1 MKRKGVCVCW
11 GGGGGWRKG
20 KGGEERE
27 GWKRVGEGGKKD
39 IILVCVQVLIFPPPS
54 SRKILAH
61 THAIS
66 QHDVDQFPTS
76 VRLIEKVAAQGGQT
90 TVTLPHDLP
99 DCIKTLVPTASRM
112 GVLHLIRVPPM
123 DDFLC
128 LSQNMSPSF
137 SCKLQPY
144 TGKKFHIPINGVAT
158 VFYRFPLLYSLY
170 IWSCSPDPLG
180 CTLGTTHFM
189 KMGFRTPSM

>member
-1 MKRKGVCVCW
+1 MKRKGVCVCVCVLGGGGRRGEGE
-11 GGGGGWRKG
+11 GGGGGGRMEEG
-20 KGGEERE
+20 ERE
-27 GWKRVGEGGKKD
+27 GGEGGMEESGGRRKE
-39 IILVCVQVLIFPPPS
+39 IHHTCVCTSFNFS
-54 SRKILAH
+54 STYHPGKYLS
-61 THAIS
+61 IS

-76 VRLIEKVAAQGGQT
+76 VRLIEKVAARGEQT

-158 VFYRFPLLYSLY
+158 VFYRFPLL
-170 IWSCSPDPLG
+170 
-180 CTLGTTHFM
+180 
-189 KMGFRTPSM
+189 